1 MDDYPPV
8 PSRIQLYTVRL
19 IIIIT
24 VTGLPLV
31 KLLVP
36 FGRLVY
42 CSVLLV
48 GTGQRCSDHCGN
60 ALRGELGAW
69 SGRQHGAR
77 STDWLDSEL
86 VCAPGIARM
95 RQGGLDFF

>member
-8 PSRIQLYTVRL
+8 PSRIQLYTVR
-19 IIIIT
+19 
-24 VTGLPLV
+24 V